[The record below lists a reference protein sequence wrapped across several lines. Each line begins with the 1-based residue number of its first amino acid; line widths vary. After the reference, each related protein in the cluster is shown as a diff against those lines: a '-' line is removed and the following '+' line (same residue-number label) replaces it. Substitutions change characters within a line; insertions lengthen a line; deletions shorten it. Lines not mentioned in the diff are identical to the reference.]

1 MITAIQS
8 APTAAISQRIS
19 LPFCSPR
26 SAPPNLLGGSTGC
39 TLGTAI
45 GTDDR
50 GGLRRWRHRS
60 GRPDWASWVRWRG
73 GATVVTSIRRASQ
86 ARRGRTRRE
95 DGDLP
100 GPHRPRNMNAIARE
114 TEPETLAGA
123 IDQLARRGFTQSLSV
138 TGNRLRVVETR
149 KTFGPE
155 DVVIREYRRFEGVS
169 DPDDMSIVYAIEALG
184 GTRGTLVD
192 AYGVYSDPD
201 ISMFL
206 STVPIRGTTR

>member
-1 MITAIQS
+1 M
-8 APTAAISQRIS
+8 S
-19 LPFCSPR
+19 LLSD
-26 SAPPNLLGGSTGC
+26 A
-39 TLGTAI
+39 
-45 GTDDR
+45 
-50 GGLRRWRHRS
+50 
-60 GRPDWASWVRWRG
+60 
-73 GATVVTSIRRASQ
+73 RAK
-86 ARRGRTRRE
+86 RKRGRTRRE

-100 GPHRPRNMNAIARE
+100 GPHRPRNVNAIARE

-138 TGNRLRVVETR
+138 TGNRLRVVETFR
-149 KTFGPE
+149 PE

-206 STVPIRGTTR
+206 STVPIRGTSR

>member
-1 MITAIQS
+1 
-8 APTAAISQRIS
+8 
-19 LPFCSPR
+19 
-26 SAPPNLLGGSTGC
+26 
-39 TLGTAI
+39 
-45 GTDDR
+45 
-50 GGLRRWRHRS
+50 
-60 GRPDWASWVRWRG
+60 
-73 GATVVTSIRRASQ
+73 
-86 ARRGRTRRE
+86 
-95 DGDLP
+95 
-100 GPHRPRNMNAIARE
+100 MNAIARE

-206 STVPIRGTTR
+206 STVPIRGTSR